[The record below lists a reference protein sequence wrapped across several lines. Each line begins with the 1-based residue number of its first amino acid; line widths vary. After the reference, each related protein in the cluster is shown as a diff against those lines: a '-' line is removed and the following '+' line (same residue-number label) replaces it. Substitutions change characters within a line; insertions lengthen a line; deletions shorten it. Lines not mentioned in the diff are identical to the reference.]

1 MYREKKLSRHRGLGE
16 FFQYRRNKK
25 VDGNEEEEERERKEK
40 GEEEKEKK
48 LSSQISY

>member
-25 VDGNEEEEERERKEK
+25 VDGNEEEERERKEK